1 MPAWSENP
9 ENGPRHRLLN
19 IFYLNESVLVRRK
32 LLTIRVSI
40 QKAAFLR
47 HSGGTCSFIYKAKRD
62 GTVDVEVNDKTNA
75 AVREPFQ
82 ASDRD
87 VFFDSMI

>member
-1 MPAWSENP
+1 M
-9 ENGPRHRLLN
+9 L
-19 IFYLNESVLVRRK
+19 YLHESVQVRRK

-40 QKAAFLR
+40 QKAAAFLR